1 LLWILLHLFLW
12 VQVDDDAIRKGERY
26 EWLQLCFDKV
36 LDPGAAFHIEV
47 GWLVAT
53 SDNVQ
58 VSSPL

>member
-1 LLWILLHLFLW
+1 M
-12 VQVDDDAIRKGERY
+12 QVDDDAIRKGERY